1 MEKTTTPEV
10 LFLTKYNIELFE
22 LFSVIDYFVMDE

>member
-10 LFLTKYNIELFE
+10 LFLTKYIELFE